1 MAAISAS
8 VGLGGLRHPIRLGAT
23 RLMSTYVREAYLHT
37 VKEPPRPN
45 VPPRTFHL
53 VGLMQDRLLGNSS
66 AQAAAEAIRTLQP
79 RQVMLEM
86 DQARYKNALEH
97 ISTGMHLQQPNR
109 VDIVSTVHGGLMLR
123 ELKASIEA
131 AKQINAA
138 IYLVDRP
145 FTITKNRVAQ
155 KLLNPVTF
163 GNFLKYGN
171 RSLVFRKDQ
180 PNGEDIRE
188 LDAFLK
194 QYCPGIHK
202 VLIEERNQYMAHQIM
217 WNSQPGE
224 TIVVVCSAMHVP
236 GLANLL
242 QKKLNNPSEDVSAPD
257 ELADLTKKSLPVVP
271 FLFLFY
277 LALPGYIMYLVGA
290 GGLRMVL
297 GKTKPVLG
305 IKGDGE
311 GAELA
316 PKPAVK
322 VIDAK

>member
-1 MAAISAS
+1 
-8 VGLGGLRHPIRLGAT
+8 
-23 RLMSTYVREAYLHT
+23 
-37 VKEPPRPN
+37 
-45 VPPRTFHL
+45 
-53 VGLMQDRLLGNSS
+53 MQDRLFGNGS
-66 AQAAAEAIRTLQP
+66 AQAAAEAVRTLQP

-131 AKQINAA
+131 AKEINAA

-171 RSLVFRKDQ
+171 RSLVFRKDKA
-180 PNGEDIRE
+180 NGEDVRE
-188 LDAFLK
+188 LDSFLK
-194 QYCPGIHK
+194 QFCPGIHK
-202 VLIEERNQYMAHQIM
+202 VLIDERNQYMAHQII

-224 TIVVVCSAMHVP
+224 TVVVVCSAMHVP
-236 GLANLL
+236 GLASLL
-242 QKKLNNPSEDVSAPD
+242 EKKLRDPSVNVAAP
-257 ELADLTKKSLPVVP
+257 EALADLTKKSLPVVP

-277 LALPGYIMYLVGA
+277 LALPGYILYLVGA
-290 GGLRMVL
+290 GGLGMVL
-297 GKTKPVLG
+297 QKTKSVMGLDAKGEEVPV
-305 IKGDGE
+305 
-311 GAELA
+311 AR
-316 PKPAVK
+316 PAVK
-322 VIDAK
+322 VLEAK